1 MADYDLPMDTSPP
14 PEGPVY
20 PDIDEN
26 MHYPWQGTQ
35 QSATNNVPASVIDPR
50 LYQDLFSQTAPENLG
65 QQDSADELSDDSQ
78 AYPLV
83 PNGEDLD
90 DDDADFVYTE
100 DESER

>member
-1 MADYDLPMDTSPP
+1 MADYDPPMDTS

-26 MHYPWQGTQ
+26 MHYPWQGNQ
-35 QSATNNVPASVIDPR
+35 QSATDNVPASVIDPR
-50 LYQDLFSQTAPENLG
+50 LYQDLFSQTAPKNLG

-78 AYPLV
+78 AYPPV

-90 DDDADFVYTE
+90 DDDDADFVYAE